1 MEWDG
6 LGLMDG
12 LRLLEN
18 CYNRLTQVV
27 KDEHADPKV
36 ITSLVDEAE
45 QIVVLLNS
53 ILQRTALEGE
63 DEETLKTVKEK
74 ADAIVQLL
82 HQEMETIAEQYAQ
95 LKTGRQAMD
104 AYYSPPVGLGYSEGK
119 FVDRKE

>member
-6 LGLMDG
+6 LELKDG

-18 CYNRLTQVV
+18 CYNRLAQAV
-27 KDEHADPKV
+27 KDEQADPKV

-53 ILQRTALEGE
+53 ILQRTLLE
-63 DEETLKTVKEK
+63 EEKEQTIQTVKEK

-82 HQEMETIAEQYAQ
+82 QEEMGAIAEQYAQ
-95 LKTGRQAMD
+95 IKTGRQAIN
-104 AYYSPPVGLGYSEGK
+104 AYYPQPVGLGYSEGK
-119 FVDRKE
+119 FVDRKK